1 MVAISW
7 IFNLL
12 VRAFYVGLLG
22 GLLDA
27 PHGSMDGQLSGKTM
41 GKAMGFNPRKPMGKS
56 PENFDKHTHYGS
68 WLDVGWTLLLVF
80 RMKLFSFSRDV
91 CL

>member
-1 MVAISW
+1 MTPEGMVAISW

-12 VRAFYVGLLG
+12 D

-27 PHGSMDGQLSGKTM
+27 PHGSMDQLLGKTM
-41 GKAMGFNPRKPMGKS
+41 GKAMGFKPRIDGKS
-56 PENFDKHTHYGS
+56 PDNFDKHTHYGS

-80 RMKLFSFSRDV
+80 RMKLFSFS
-91 CL
+91 